1 MADKISDEERRLF
14 RDAVTAVKP
23 LKETRLP
30 IVLHIE
36 KETHQKTIAKKIV
49 NKPRTAIQE
58 KKAVFDFEENQPII
72 QGDSIIAYAKPG
84 ITLRRRA
91 QLQQG
96 KFSIDA
102 TLDLHEHTSDEAIH
116 ATDRFLT
123 RCHHNGFQAVCII
136 HGKGIYSAENK
147 PVIKNL
153 LNNYLRQH
161 PLVLAFHSAKNKQ
174 GGTGAMI
181 VLLKKK

>member
-1 MADKISDEERRLF
+1 MADKISDDERQLF
-14 RDAVTAVKP
+14 RNAVATVKP
-23 LKETRLP
+23 FKETQLAVISQNTKQTP
-30 IVLHIE
+30 
-36 KETHQKTIAKKIV
+36 QKTIVKKILS
-49 NKPRTAIQE
+49 KPRASIPE
-58 KKAVFDFEENQPII
+58 KKAVFDFEENQPTI
-72 QGDSIIAYAKPG
+72 QGDSIIAYAKSG
-84 ITLRRRA
+84 VTLRRRA

-96 KFSIDA
+96 KFSIEA
-102 TLDLHEHTSDEAIH
+102 TLDLHEHTSDQAIH

-123 RCHHNGFQAVCII
+123 HAHHNGYQTVCII
-136 HGKGIYSAENK
+136 HGKGIYSSENK

-161 PLVLAFHSAKNKQ
+161 PLVLAFHSAKNNQ